1 MEDRK
6 IGVAVSVETYDLA
19 EDERRFRLLA
29 DNAPVMIWRSG
40 LDKRFNYINAV
51 WREFTG
57 RLLQQE
63 VGLGWTKGLQ
73 PEDYRRVLDTVHA
86 AQAARLSFTTDFHL
100 RRHDGDYRWL
110 LCNGVPFYRDGN
122 FAGFLGCCVD
132 ISTHQIGGA
141 ARSEQRDAL
150 LRQLNHRVKNSLQ
163 TSISFSALGREFG
176 NPGTLDE
183 LSQMTERLSLL
194 ALAHEQLNRF
204 DNGSAAAFGDYLQA
218 LAEAVHAA
226 IGKSNVALCVHCEPV
241 ALSPKRATALGTIV
255 DQLLTTALTQRFPA
269 ERPGTIRVELRPLP
283 DHRIEVSV
291 ADDGISEAI
300 THPPQASFQRQLVE
314 RLTAHANATI
324 RYELN
329 GGTRCIITV
338 NPD

>member
-6 IGVAVSVETYDLA
+6 IGVAGGGAAYDLA

-40 LDKRFNYINAV
+40 LDRRFNYINTG

-57 RLLQQE
+57 RALQQE

-73 PEDYRRVLDTVHA
+73 PEDYQRVLDTLHA

-110 LCNGVPFYRDGN
+110 LCNGVPFYRDGD

-141 ARSEQRDAL
+141 AHSDQRDAL

-176 NPGTLDE
+176 TPGTLDE

-194 ALAHEQLNRF
+194 ALAHEQLNRLN
-204 DNGSAAAFGDYLQA
+204 NGSTAGFGDYLQA
-218 LAEAVHAA
+218 LAEAVHSA
-226 IGKSNVALCVHCEPV
+226 IGKSNVALCVRCEPV
-241 ALSPKRATALGTIV
+241 AISPKRATALGTIV

-269 ERPGTIRVELRPLP
+269 ERPGTIRVESRPLP

-291 ADDGISEAI
+291 ADDGISEAVAR
-300 THPPQASFQRQLVE
+300 PPQASFQRQLVE

-329 GGTRCIITV
+329 GGTRCVITL